1 MKRFLIIYAA
11 ISMLGMMLLLSR
23 ENLYVL
29 AALII
34 GILLLGH
41 RELWSLIRYRR
52 MPVIDER
59 VRNNL
64 SSAMRLTGVFFF
76 IASILLILLM
86 RFNVFK
92 GTPTS
97 LIISGQLV
105 VVGLVYV
112 IGYYYYDRVL
122 PGLGERAARWLK
134 ICLITAGLS
143 LTTIALAIVLHNL
156 VSYWFGIEEAVFFIL
171 GVLAGPAVFA
181 LSLLFSLGIYI
192 SGLFGH
198 AGHGEIY

>member
-143 LTTIALAIVLHNL
+143 LTTIALGIVLHNL